1 MLEVFS
7 TSVDVAVG
15 APIPFNN
22 VSVRKGCT
30 AVESAPAT
38 IQLNKCGVYMVSVD
52 ASAEA
57 STTIE
62 LSKDGLFQPQAQST
76 GTSLSF
82 ETLVQVPSSNSYCCC
97 SSPTVIQLYN
107 TGAAT
112 TFTNVNVVVTKV
124 C

>member
-62 LSKDGLFQPQAQST
+62 LSKDGLLQPQAQST